1 MSAYGEFKNRNY
13 VYVAFLH
20 LKGNGVVDLVER
32 HDLLQAI
39 DAYNDLL
46 EEAQNDTFGEGIYEA
61 SLYREFFDEK
71 GRVVKSD
78 LFRSRVIDR
87 GDEI

>member
-1 MSAYGEFKNRNY
+1 MNDKKSSSMY
-13 VYVAFLH
+13 VVFLY
-20 LKGNGVVDLVER
+20 LRGRGIVDLVEK

-39 DAYNDLL
+39 DAYNDLV

-78 LFRSRVIDR
+78 LFRQCIIDR
-87 GDEI
+87 GDEL

>member
-13 VYVAFLH
+13 VYVAFLN
-20 LKGNGVVDLVER
+20 LKGRGVVDLVER

-39 DAYNDLL
+39 DAYNDLV
-46 EEAQNDTFGEGIYEA
+46 EEANLDTFGEGIYEA

-87 GDEI
+87 GDEL

>member
-1 MSAYGEFKNRNY
+1 MRNFM
-13 VYVAFLH
+13 YVAYLK
-20 LKGNGVVDLVER
+20 LKGRGVVDIVER

-39 DAYNDLL
+39 DAYEDLV
-46 EEAQNDTFGEGIYEA
+46 EEANDDRFGEGIYEV

-78 LFRSRVIDR
+78 LFRKAVVDR
-87 GDEI
+87 GDEL

>member
-1 MSAYGEFKNRNY
+1 MNDKKSSSM
-13 VYVAFLH
+13 YVAFLY
-20 LKGNGVVDLVER
+20 LRGRGIVDLVEK

-39 DAYNDLL
+39 DAYNDLV

-78 LFRSRVIDR
+78 LFRQCIIDR
-87 GDEI
+87 GDEL

>member
-13 VYVAFLH
+13 IYVAYLH
-20 LKGNGVVDLVER
+20 LKGRGVVDLVER
-32 HDLLQAI
+32 HDLLQGVE
-39 DAYNDLL
+39 AYENLVELANL
-46 EEAQNDTFGEGIYEA
+46 ETFGEGIYEA

-78 LFRSRVIDR
+78 LFRRCVIDR
-87 GDEI
+87 GDEL

>member
-20 LKGNGVVDLVER
+20 LKGRGVVDVVER
-32 HDLLQAI
+32 HDLLQGI
-39 DAYNDLL
+39 EAYENLV
-46 EEAQNDTFGEGIYEA
+46 EEANLDTFGEGIYEA

-78 LFRSRVIDR
+78 LFRSRAIDR
-87 GDEI
+87 GDEL

>member
-1 MSAYGEFKNRNY
+1 MSAYGESKNRNY
-13 VYVAFLH
+13 IYVAFLL
-20 LKGNGVVDLVER
+20 LKGRGVVDLVER

-78 LFRSRVIDR
+78 LFRRCVIDR
-87 GDEI
+87 GDEL

>member
-20 LKGNGVVDLVER
+20 LKGRGVVDLVER

-39 DAYNDLL
+39 EAYNDLV
-46 EEAQNDTFGEGIYEA
+46 EEANLDTFGEGIYEA

-78 LFRSRVIDR
+78 VFRSRVIDR
-87 GDEI
+87 GDEL

>member
-1 MSAYGEFKNRNY
+1 MNAYGEFKNRHY
-13 VYVAFLH
+13 IYVAFLQ

-32 HDLLQAI
+32 NDLLQAI
-39 DAYNDLL
+39 EAYNDVV

-87 GDEI
+87 GDEL

>member
-13 VYVAFLH
+13 VYVAYLH
-20 LKGNGVVDLVER
+20 LKGRGVVDLVER
-32 HDLLQAI
+32 HDLLQGVE
-39 DAYNDLL
+39 AYENLVEL
-46 EEAQNDTFGEGIYEA
+46 ANLDTFGEGIYEA

-78 LFRSRVIDR
+78 LFRRCVIDR
-87 GDEI
+87 GDEL

>member
-1 MSAYGEFKNRNY
+1 MRNY

-20 LKGNGVVDLVER
+20 LKGKGVVDLVER

-39 DAYNDLL
+39 DAWEDLV
-46 EEAQNDTFGEGIYEA
+46 EEARSDIFGEGIYEA

-78 LFRSRVIDR
+78 LFRSCTIDR
-87 GDEI
+87 GDEL

>member
-20 LKGNGVVDLVER
+20 LKGRGVVDLVER
-32 HDLLQAI
+32 HDLLQGI
-39 DAYNDLL
+39 EAYENLV
-46 EEAQNDTFGEGIYEA
+46 EEANLDTFGEGIYEA

-87 GDEI
+87 GDEL

>member
-1 MSAYGEFKNRNY
+1 MSACGEFKNRNY

-20 LKGNGVVDLVER
+20 LKGKGVVDLVER

-39 DAYNDLL
+39 DAYNDLV

-78 LFRSRVIDR
+78 LFRQCIIDR
-87 GDEI
+87 GDEL

>member
-13 VYVAFLH
+13 IYVAYLH
-20 LKGNGVVDLVER
+20 LKGRGVVDLVER
-32 HDLLQAI
+32 HDLLQGVE
-39 DAYNDLL
+39 AYENLVEL
-46 EEAQNDTFGEGIYEA
+46 ANLDTFGEGIYEA

-78 LFRSRVIDR
+78 LFRRCVIDR
-87 GDEI
+87 GDEL

>member
-13 VYVAFLH
+13 IYVAFLH
-20 LKGNGVVDLVER
+20 LKGRGVVDIVER
-32 HDLLQAI
+32 HDLLQGVE
-39 DAYNDLL
+39 AYENLVEL
-46 EEAQNDTFGEGIYEA
+46 ANLDTFGEGIYEA

-78 LFRSRVIDR
+78 LFRRCVIDR
-87 GDEI
+87 GDEL